1 MTLEV
6 LTKDKI
12 IIKDKVEDWKQAIQ
26 KASTPLLEQNIIK
39 DGYINSMIKSVEE
52 LGPYIVIAP
61 EIAIAHA
68 RPDNNVNK
76 VGLSLLKLK
85 EHINFSKDDH
95 YASLIFVLS
104 AIDNDSHLTIL
115 KSLAQLLGNM
125 EKVQHLLNSNSKEE
139 ILNII
144 KEND

>member
-1 MTLEV
+1 MTLEI

-12 IIKDKVEDWKQAIQ
+12 IVKNSVEDWKHAIQ
-26 KASTPLLEQNIIK
+26 QASKPLLEQNIIEI
-39 DGYINSMIKSVEE
+39 DYVESMIKSVQE

-68 RPDNNVNK
+68 RPDDNVNE
-76 VGLSLLKLK
+76 VGLSLLKLN
-85 EHINFSKDDH
+85 EHINFSKDGH

-104 AIDNDSHLTIL
+104 AIDNSSHLSVL
-115 KSLAQLLGNM
+115 QSLAQLLGN
-125 EKVQHLLNSNSKEE
+125 EDNIQRLINSNNKDE
-139 ILNII
+139 IIHII